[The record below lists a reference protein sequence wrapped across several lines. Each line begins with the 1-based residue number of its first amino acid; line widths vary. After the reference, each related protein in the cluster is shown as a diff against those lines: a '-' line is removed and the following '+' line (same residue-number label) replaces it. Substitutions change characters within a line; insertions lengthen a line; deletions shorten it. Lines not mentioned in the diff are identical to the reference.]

1 MVSPYRLAESATLP
15 VSPELA
21 FDAVLAAPL
30 EDILGVRVGL
40 IPAITG
46 CTGQDGPW
54 GTVGQAR
61 TIEMADGGRV
71 LETLVKAD
79 RPSDYRYRISEVRG
93 PMRPLVKGIDGRFA
107 FEPVGAEARVTWSW
121 DLHPTSAAARLALP
135 LLGFF
140 WHRAAR
146 RMFVRLADRVT
157 A

>member
-1 MVSPYRLAESATLP
+1 MVAPYPLSESATLP
-15 VSPELA
+15 VSPEVA
-21 FDAVLAAPL
+21 FDTVLAAPL
-30 EDILGVRVGL
+30 EDILGERVGL

-46 CTGQDGPW
+46 CRGQDGAW
-54 GTVGQAR
+54 GTVGQTR
-61 TIEMADGGRV
+61 VIEMADGGRV
-71 LETLVKAD
+71 LETLVSAD

-121 DLHPTSAAARLALP
+121 DLHPTNAVARLALP

-146 RMFVRLADRVT
+146 RMFVRLTGRVT